1 MKVILV
7 QDVEKLGKK
16 YDVKEVKA
24 GYARNFL
31 MPNNLV
37 KVADKKAL
45 AWLALQKEIQLK
57 KEEEE
62 MKGVQDFASKLDG
75 LELVIPIKIGKENQ
89 VFEPINNQRIAEQL
103 KESGLEIKKSQIIMD
118 GPIKEPGEHSI
129 KVKLDHNLESEIR
142 IIATE
147 EKDH

>member
-1 MKVILV
+1 MKVILLR
-7 QDVEKLGKK
+7 DVEKLGKK

-31 MPNNLV
+31 IPNNLV

-45 AWLALQKEIQLK
+45 AWLSLQKEIQSK
-57 KEEEE
+57 KEEEAL
-62 MKGVQDFASKLDG
+62 KSVQDFASKLDG
-75 LELVIPIKIGKENQ
+75 LELVMPIKIGKENQ

-118 GPIKEPGEHSI
+118 GPIKDRKS
-129 KVKLDHNLESEIR
+129 VV
-142 IIATE
+142 
-147 EKDH
+147 